1 MLVGSEVINQQV
13 VDDSSNDVLVIVD
26 DFYYFLGLWNFMVKE
41 ILFVLKIQIWCFK
54 ENLNL

>member
-41 ILFVLKIQIWCFK
+41 ILIVLKIQIGCFK